1 MNAIPLKSWLTGLA
15 MVIAAILATVLTPTE
30 MAADVNP
37 PLNLKT
43 MIPKRF
49 GDWQQVQDLDIIS
62 NTNDT
67 NPNDKNALAEK
78 LYTQTLARTY
88 VNARGEQIM
97 LTIAYGKDQRNGM
110 QVHKPEACYPAQGFK
125 ITQHSTGVLDL
136 AAKTRIPVIRMVA
149 VQPARIEPI
158 TYWTTVGDQIAVDS
172 LKWKFARFKYGLTG
186 KVPDGLLFRVSS
198 IDSDS
203 THAFAAQAAFIRT
216 LISALDASART
227 RILGQHSAMTSS

>member
-1 MNAIPLKSWLTGLA
+1 MNAIPLKSWLAGLA
-15 MVIAAILATVLTPTE
+15 MITAALLAAMLTPTE

-43 MIPKRF
+43 MIPKQF
-49 GDWQQVQDLDIIS
+49 GEWQQVQDLDIIS
-62 NTNDT
+62 GPDDT
-67 NPNDKNALAEK
+67 NPNDKNALSEK
-78 LYTQTLARTY
+78 LYAQTLARTY

-149 VQPARIEPI
+149 VQHTRIEPI
-158 TYWTTVGDQIAVDS
+158 TYWTIVGDQIAVES

-198 IDSDS
+198 IDPDP

-216 LISALDASART
+216 LLNALDSSART
-227 RILGQHSAMTSS
+227 RIMGQPSAMTTS